1 MTPDAL
7 DIIYAL
13 SRRGCEGRVT
23 SMFPEQMC
31 THVNPCLTC
40 KAKRV
45 DKTLQELP
53 EHPINRG

>member
-31 THVNPCLTC
+31 TQPVP
-40 KAKRV
+40 
-45 DKTLQELP
+45 DLQ
-53 EHPINRG
+53 GQKSG